1 MKEHRIALLA
11 LILMIAF
18 MLIVFF
24 TACES
29 PTAPKERTEQTTII
43 RNDGGGRNDNP

>member
-11 LILMIAF
+11 LFLMIAF

-29 PTAPKERTEQTTII
+29 PTAPKDRTEQTIEV
-43 RNDGGGRNDNP
+43 RNDNGRQ